1 MKYFILHARLIC
13 KSYFYIDCEIAAAVR
28 CAGNGE
34 HNGCFQVSFPIPM
47 RLWNWIF
54 PRCRF
59 ILFFPIMRLTTKV
72 IVGSLF
78 PILFQTTLSRKRML
92 HALPHEPCIFSG
104 CCTTTISTSTKENF
118 RGSSIGFHTSDTSFV
133 NETHVP
139 KKTCNPDIFHATF
152 VWNMLKH
159 LEPAASNAKCCTKLV
174 NSVKVHQLC
183 MESR

>member
-59 ILFFPIMRLTTKV
+59 IPFYHHEVNNQGYCRILISYFNPNNLIKKRDVACLASWAMYLLRLLYDYYQYKHKGKLPR
-72 IVGSLF
+72 IVHWL
-78 PILFQTTLSRKRML
+78 PYIWYILCQWN
-92 HALPHEPCIFSG
+92 PCA
-104 CCTTTISTSTKENF
+104 
-118 RGSSIGFHTSDTSFV
+118 
-133 NETHVP
+133 

-159 LEPAASNAKCCTKLV
+159 LEPDASKAKCCAKLV

-183 MESR
+183 MELR